1 MDQTT
6 LAQWFSTLGI
16 NSALAVLMFY
26 FYRKDVNA
34 YVDLWKGQS
43 EQLILVVKE
52 NTAAITKLLERR
64 IEDRREQKP

>member
-6 LAQWFSTLGI
+6 LTQWFSTLGI

-34 YVDLWKGQS
+34 YVELWRGQS
-43 EQLILVVKE
+43 QQLVQVVKE
-52 NTAAITKLLERR
+52 NTEAITKLLERTM
-64 IEDRREQKP
+64 IEKK

>member
-43 EQLILVVKE
+43 DQLIQVVKE
-52 NTAAITKLLERR
+52 NTVAITRLLDRS
-64 IEDRREQKP
+64 ITDRREQP